1 MNTSSLQQI
10 GRHVMPVVPLATCD
24 IGFLFGTRHGVEEFC
39 DEAFGLWRRGMF
51 AKLLISGGA
60 TSGQAETEAD
70 IIGARLRQ
78 LGMPASAMI
87 LEHAAT
93 NTGENVIL
101 GLAKLRE
108 SISPS
113 SIGSVLA
120 IGKICSTRRY
130 AMTLEKHWPG
140 LRLSCWGVNY
150 FGVSTDNWFTHD
162 EFRRRVIDEF
172 IKIPHYLERG
182 FLCDLP
188 GFPPYPALADCQ
200 ALLNAAEREMLQ
212 HHPDDHVSVFFG
224 VRKGVGSE

>member
-1 MNTSSLQQI
+1 MNISSLQQI
-10 GRHVMPVVPLATCD
+10 GRHVMPGVPLARCD

-39 DEAFGLWRRGMF
+39 DEAYGLWRRGMF

-60 TSGQAETEAD
+60 TAGQAETEAD
-70 IIGARLRQ
+70 IIGTRLRQ

-108 SISPS
+108 SISLS

-172 IKIPHYLERG
+172 IKIPHYLELG

-212 HHPDDHVSVFFG
+212 HHPLAALPDQRLAPS
-224 VRKGVGSE
+224 R

>member
-1 MNTSSLQQI
+1 
-10 GRHVMPVVPLATCD
+10 
-24 IGFLFGTRHGVEEFC
+24 
-39 DEAFGLWRRGMF
+39 
-51 AKLLISGGA
+51 AKLCKS
-60 TSGQAETEAD
+60 
-70 IIGARLRQ
+70 
-78 LGMPASAMI
+78 
-87 LEHAAT
+87 
-93 NTGENVIL
+93 V
-101 GLAKLRE
+101 
-108 SISPS
+108 SPS

-150 FGVSTDNWFTHD
+150 FGVSTDSWFTHD

-212 HHPDDHVSVFFG
+212 YHPLAALPVAAGHDPA
-224 VRKGVGSE
+224 

>member
-10 GRHVMPVVPLATCD
+10 GRHVMPALPLARCD
-24 IGFLFGTRHGVEEFC
+24 IGFLFGTRHGVEQFC
-39 DEAFGLWRRGMF
+39 NEAYALWRRGMF

-60 TSGQAETEAD
+60 TAGQTETEAD
-70 IIGARLRQ
+70 IIGSRLRQ
-78 LGMPASAMI
+78 LGIPASAMI

-93 NTGENVIL
+93 NTGENVSF
-101 GLAKLRE
+101 GLEKLRE
-108 SISPS
+108 SVGLP

-150 FGVSTDNWFTHD
+150 FGVSADNWFSHD

-188 GFPPYPALADCQ
+188 GLPPYPALADCK
-200 ALLNAAEREMLQ
+200 ALLSAAEREMHLQ
-212 HHPDDHVSVFFG
+212 HSLAALPDQRPTPS
-224 VRKGVGSE
+224 R